1 MNKMLLI
8 QPGAFLKKIYPGALW
23 NFNRSEKNIY
33 LTFDDGPVPG
43 LTDWILEV
51 LEKFNAKATFFCV
64 GANVLKHPDLFNKVK
79 EAGHTVANHTMFHTK
94 GLGTSVE
101 QYLRETEE
109 CRALVGNNLFRP
121 PYGKIKRSQFRELM
135 ARGYR
140 VVLWDVISYDY
151 EKIEPRE
158 CAVKVI
164 RNCRPGSIVLFHDN
178 IKAEHNMKY
187 ALPLMLK
194 YFSEKGFR
202 FRAIVS

>member
-8 QPGAFLKKIYPGALW
+8 QPGTLFKKIYPGALW
-23 NFNRSEKNIY
+23 NFSRTEKKIY

-64 GANVLKHPDLFNKVK
+64 GANVLKYPDIFDRVK
-79 EAGHTVANHTMFHTK
+79 QSGHTVANHTMFHTR
-94 GLGTSVE
+94 GLGTTVSD
-101 QYLRETEE
+101 YMRETEE
-109 CRALVGNNLFRP
+109 CRGLVGNNLFRP
-121 PYGKIKRSQFRELM
+121 PYGKIKRSQLRELL

-178 IKAEHNMKY
+178 IKAERNVKY

-194 YFSEKGFR
+194 YFSEKGYSFS
-202 FRAIVS
+202 AITP